1 MIFIHVHV
9 ELTKEIEAKQLTTQR
24 DRNQVERTQKEET
37 EETTKEITPRKDTPP
52 EPRTQVENPKE
63 MIDSEELKD
72 MRKRI
77 SKLEKD
83 VITISDKVDK
93 VQVSGVA
100 GATNIDNLVSKYNEV
115 QAEMEKLNQTADR
128 LIDDRETREMHLN
141 VSILFIV
148 FILIVTFILYRSIY
162 N

>member
-1 MIFIHVHV
+1 
-9 ELTKEIEAKQLTTQR
+9 
-24 DRNQVERTQKEET
+24 
-37 EETTKEITPRKDTPP
+37 
-52 EPRTQVENPKE
+52 

-100 GATNIDNLVSKYNEV
+100 DATNIDNLVSKYNEV

-148 FILIVTFILYRSIY
+148 FIFIVTFILYRSIY

>member
-1 MIFIHVHV
+1 
-9 ELTKEIEAKQLTTQR
+9 
-24 DRNQVERTQKEET
+24 
-37 EETTKEITPRKDTPP
+37 
-52 EPRTQVENPKE
+52 